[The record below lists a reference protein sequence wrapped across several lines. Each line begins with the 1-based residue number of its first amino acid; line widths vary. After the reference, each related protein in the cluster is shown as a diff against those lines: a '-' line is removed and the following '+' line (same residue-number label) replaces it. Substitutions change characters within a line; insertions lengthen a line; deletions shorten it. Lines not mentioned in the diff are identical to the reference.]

1 MNINSWFSALP
12 LRGPKTRNLL
22 TAATVRQIKSSAS
35 TAGRTRAGGVNTLYT
50 KVMASA
56 MFKKKYQ
63 RHKRSYGEA
72 GVSLASDAEALL
84 EEGIRTVPGPPHH
97 ALSLS
102 KEERKRKF
110 WRWCNMRAACRSDRS
125 IKYVLVFMSIF
136 SLTSMLLSFKVV
148 GTLHGQV
155 KNSPLRMEEGQCKPV
170 PAERLDGLA
179 YICNGKGCQI
189 DLLCF
194 SMSLMRL
201 QSQYEGRIYVV
212 TDRDDLFEGK
222 ACGNN
227 APEYE
232 AIPFQNSSSTTRMHM
247 KLTRAKLFDMI
258 PDRNAKSLIY
268 IDADI
273 LPVGCL
279 HDFLAA
285 EDPSSIGLFLDS
297 WCPDCNTYLTA
308 LMYMK
313 KTDKTSACLSEWSKE
328 ALREGGTA
336 YHKVRIVLRRKT
348 RTGRR
353 IERSRKR
360 EREREPL
367 FWFACLSSVLP
378 LRRASLGSD
387 T

>member
-1 MNINSWFSALP
+1 
-12 LRGPKTRNLL
+12 
-22 TAATVRQIKSSAS
+22 
-35 TAGRTRAGGVNTLYT
+35 
-50 KVMASA
+50 MASA

-72 GVSLASDAEALL
+72 GVSDAEALL
-84 EEGIRTVPGPPHH
+84 EEGDWTPPGPPHR

-102 KEERKRKF
+102 KEERKRK
-110 WRWCNMRAACRSDRS
+110 WCNLRAACRSDRS

-201 QSQYEGRIYVV
+201 QSKYEGRIYVV

-227 APEYE
+227 ALEYE

-360 EREREPL
+360 ERERERERERA
-367 FWFACLSSVLP
+367 FVWFACLSPVLS

>member
-1 MNINSWFSALP
+1 
-12 LRGPKTRNLL
+12 
-22 TAATVRQIKSSAS
+22 
-35 TAGRTRAGGVNTLYT
+35 
-50 KVMASA
+50 

-63 RHKRSYGEA
+63 RHNRFLAVGSYGEA
-72 GVSLASDAEALL
+72 EVSLASDAEALL
-84 EEGIRTVPGPPHH
+84 EEGDRTPPGPPHH

-102 KEERKRKF
+102 KEERKRKW
-110 WRWCNMRAACRSDRS
+110 WRWCNMRASCQSDRS
-125 IKYVLVFMSIF
+125 MKYVLVFMSIF

-201 QSQYEGRIYVV
+201 QSKYEGRIYVV

-336 YHKVRIVLRRKT
+336 YHKVRIVLRRKI

-360 EREREPL
+360 ERERERERERA
-367 FWFACLSSVLP
+367 FVWFACLSSVLS